1 MRSTLLSLLITF
13 SPLLLI
19 HDHGALAQCSKT
31 WTLPSSGLKG
41 DAYQVFGECRRR
53 GDIGIAWKT
62 TGLDGD
68 KYKVILKS
76 GSANVEYAV
85 ERTGA
90 SSGSSHAIKRGNGWY
105 GHVVF
110 QCRKGGVF
118 PGKCEMGTLQ
128 YKIVDCACPTNM
140 KPTSACNFSKFE
152 SAKDVQCESLPPP
165 PKPYRFEYEVKDF
178 TFEPT
183 PLNSIETEKISTS
196 SNGIIKN
203 CADGVTAEHT
213 LDMSLSI
220 ENTQSMTVSKS
231 FTSSKMQEIAAGVSV
246 TVEAQAG
253 AIFASTSVA
262 ATAKLETKHSWEESA
277 TEEESMTMEKTS
289 TIEFTLAAT
298 VMTEPNTCAKYTL
311 SSNVSSEP
319 VTVPYTATVYL
330 TVKHN
335 DQDQEQVRDLETLR
349 NIQDTLAEYDATIDP
364 SSYEIVYQ
372 IEGVYSGLY
381 ATKSATETSNCDY
394 CSSSSSSTSTSK
406 PTEPPTSVPA
416 TTMTISPLV
425 KVEDAD
431 ESSSPSGGLAV
442 GINAFA
448 VGVLLAVAAFCF

>member
-140 KPTSACNFSKFE
+140 KLTRACNFSKFE

-183 PLNSIETEKISTS
+183 PLDSIETEKISTS

-253 AIFASTSVA
+253 AIFASSSVA

-289 TIEFTLAAT
+289 VIGFTLAAT
-298 VMTEPNTCAKYTL
+298 VIAQPNTCAKYTL

-319 VTVPYTATVYL
+319 VTVPYTAKVYL

-335 DQDQEQVRDLETLR
+335 DQDKEQVRDLETLR
-349 NIQDTLAEYDATIDP
+349 TIQDTLTEYDATIDP
-364 SSYEIVYQ
+364 SSNEIVYQ

-394 CSSSSSSTSTSK
+394 CSSSMNSEEYLEEQK
-406 PTEPPTSVPA
+406 AFYEA
-416 TTMTISPLV
+416 KL
-425 KVEDAD
+425 KA
-431 ESSSPSGGLAV
+431 
-442 GINAFA
+442 INAD
-448 VGVLLAVAAFCF
+448 LAAIRNAKSETATLENDQHSRKRLRQI